1 MKRACEDLIS
11 LCAAQ
16 ATKPLRA
23 FLDSCSTYLSST
35 TSADLA
41 SQSFATPEKIKKVH
55 EQFKSS
61 VKGDLENWIA
71 ELMRYLQDGET
82 VRVLVP
88 PAQVSTIIDPDRRD
102 AADYQNKIVDEYR
115 RFHDLIRAEFDFSTA
130 ASIMTPSAVHSLLV
144 RNTANGQA

>member
-1 MKRACEDLIS
+1 LKRACEDLIS

-16 ATKPLRA
+16 ATKPLRT
-23 FLDSCSTYLSST
+23 FLDNCSTYLSSSNPT
-35 TSADLA
+35 DLP
-41 SQSFATPEKIKKVH
+41 SQAFATPEKIKEVH

-88 PAQVSTIIDPDRRD
+88 PAQVSAITDPDRRD
-102 AADYQNKIVDEYR
+102 AADY
-115 RFHDLIRAEFDFSTA
+115 
-130 ASIMTPSAVHSLLV
+130 
-144 RNTANGQA
+144 